1 ATDIRKVENIEYTP
15 APDIVH
21 EAAGH
26 APILLDPTYAK
37 YVKRFG
43 QIGAKAFS
51 TKEEHDAFE
60 AVRTL
65 TIVKESPTSTPDEVT
80 AAENNVLEKQKLVS
94 GLS

>member
-1 ATDIRKVENIEYTP
+1 MNECLAPSGWGAVTIDGLIPGVAFFDFQGHGLLPIATDIRKVENIEYTP

-43 QIGAKAFS
+43 QIGAKAFY
-51 TKEEHDAFE
+51 KR
-60 AVRTL
+60 RT
-65 TIVKESPTSTPDEVT
+65 
-80 AAENNVLEKQKLVS
+80 
-94 GLS
+94 